1 MMLVVL
7 TAGFASCS
15 NDDIPM
21 EEDVTMKT
29 FDANFKINPKT
40 VIEPFTYEAKDGEL
54 QVFDEKYQLRVR
66 LLLYNQVG
74 DYIDEEVQKFPSYMV
89 TMQSS
94 KQLQAGSYKAIV
106 ITDLELKSSYSEET
120 YVKEYWKLSD
130 YKESNLSNLK
140 IMDGGKVAGKNK
152 ILGIAYQN
160 FTIEPNGINEVKIDV
175 KPAGGI
181 MLLYN
186 YYHHYREYVKQIQLG
201 TNKLVKEVIF
211 SVDGSYSTNEFV
223 DQKYDNKRLYVLNN
237 KTECNGES
245 CGHINYDY
253 IFVLPAEYN
262 LKWMLSDTYTDF
274 KDLHEAHQE
283 PMTVNIREGEEWFIG
298 LNLKEGYY
306 LEPQQLEG
314 SRAVNPIWDAEPIF
328 IPENL
333 RENNK

>member
-1 MMLVVL
+1 
-7 TAGFASCS
+7 
-15 NDDIPM
+15 
-21 EEDVTMKT
+21 
-29 FDANFKINPKT
+29 
-40 VIEPFTYEAKDGEL
+40 
-54 QVFDEKYQLRVR
+54 
-66 LLLYNQVG
+66 
-74 DYIDEEVQKFPSYMV
+74 
-89 TMQSS
+89 
-94 KQLQAGSYKAIV
+94 
-106 ITDLELKSSYSEET
+106 
-120 YVKEYWKLSD
+120 
-130 YKESNLSNLK
+130 
-140 IMDGGKVAGKNK
+140 MDGGKVAGKNK